1 MNITRCLRIFFN
13 VLLVVF
19 IAVALSNTN
28 VVAAKKAAAAGGN
41 APGHHAVIEEVTSK
55 QLERILNDKDFV
67 AVYWC
72 KC

>member
-19 IAVALSNTN
+19 IAGSITN